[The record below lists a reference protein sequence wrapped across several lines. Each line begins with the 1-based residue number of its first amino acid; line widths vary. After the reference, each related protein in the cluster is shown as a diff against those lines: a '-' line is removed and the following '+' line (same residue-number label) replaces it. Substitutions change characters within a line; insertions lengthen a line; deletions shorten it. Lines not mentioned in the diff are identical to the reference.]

1 MLRVLRCA
9 CLLLLLSCKQEI
21 EKPQIPTLLL
31 RKMDSGIEFAN
42 SLKYTE
48 ELNPYLYRNFFNG
61 AGVAIGDINNDGL
74 ADIYFAGNQV
84 DNRLYLNRG
93 GFRFD
98 DITTES
104 GTACEHVW
112 STGVVMVDVNADGW
126 LDIYVCKSGAPGQ
139 KGVRHNELFINNRD
153 LTFSEQSKK
162 YGLDIVGLS
171 THAAF
176 FDYDLDGD
184 LDCYV
189 LSNSL
194 KSIGAFDL
202 VEGQREIRDPSG
214 QGAKL
219 LRNDYG
225 FFNDVSVEAGIYSS
239 SIGFGLGVTVSDFNA
254 DGWPDIFI
262 SNDFFERDYYYLNQR
277 NGKFVE
283 SLESN
288 FSSISL
294 GSMGADAADLT
305 NDGLPDIVVTEM
317 LPDLIDRYRTTANFE
332 NWEKQKLASS
342 KGYFF
347 QYPRN
352 TLQWNQG
359 CGRFS
364 EVGRYAG
371 IEATDWSWGALA
383 ADLNNDGL
391 KDIFIANG
399 IAKDLLDQDYVNFMA
414 DPATIRSILEKKGSV
429 IEEILDKVP
438 ERKLSN
444 YLFENKGNLKFEN
457 KALNWGVG
465 EPSFSN
471 GSAYG
476 DLDNDGD
483 LDLVVSNV
491 NQPAFVYENRAQQ
504 ITPVNYLKLMLHGSG
519 ANTFCIGA
527 RAEVFRGR
535 DVQMVEI
542 FPSRGF
548 MSSVNYECFFA
559 LPGRDLDSVVVHWP
573 LGKSSVF
580 YKIQPNQTWHIYQD
594 SVFFNAQRP
603 KSFSNGSIL
612 KNVDISAMAHREN
625 DFSDFD
631 RDRLLYHMVSN
642 EGPRMC
648 KGDVNRDG
656 LDDFYVGGSMGY
668 SGQLYEQ
675 RRDGSFRSTNEKLFD
690 QDKTSEDCG
699 CVFFDADGDGD
710 MDLYVT
716 SGGYELPSS
725 STSLIDRLYV
735 NTGRGDFR
743 RSNQLLPTTLF
754 ESTSVVKASD
764 VDSDGDQDLFVG
776 VRLISFD
783 YGRRANGY
791 VLLNNGL
798 GEFTAAQGGWADGMK
813 ELGMITDAEWVDLD
827 GDKDDDLVVV
837 GEYMA
842 IRMFENEGGKLND
855 RTQDWGMSKTRG
867 WWNRIKSLDIDGDG
881 DMDLVVG
888 NHGLNSRFKASEQKP
903 IRMWVGDFDQNG
915 QAEQIICRWWG
926 EEEYPLALR
935 HDLLSQ
941 LPYLKKKYLKY
952 DQYKRAGMS
961 DIFTAEQLKRAQV
974 EQAEELRTVVVYNE
988 GFGRFRLEALPL
1000 EAQLA
1005 PVYGIASG
1013 DWNGDGRVDLLVG
1026 GNQYRA
1032 KPEVGRYDASYGALL
1047 VQQAEGGFRFTP
1059 SAQSGIAIKGEVR
1072 DILPLRI
1079 GRKVVYVVTINGGEL
1094 VSFE

>member
-1 MLRVLRCA
+1 MRSYFILVFGLMA
-9 CLLLLLSCKQEI
+9 CQSQKNVEVD
-21 EKPQIPTLLL
+21 TLFV
-31 RKMDSGIEFAN
+31 KVNSKHSGIDHVN
-42 SLKYTE
+42 SLSFDKKFNIYT
-48 ELNPYLYRNFFNG
+48 YRNFYNG
-61 AGVAIGDINNDGL
+61 GGVAIGDVNNDGL
-74 ADIYFAGNQV
+74 VDLYFTLNQKE
-84 DNRLYLNRG
+84 NKLYLNRG
-93 GFRFD
+93 DFKFE
-98 DITTES
+98 DITQKAGVGGS
-104 GTACEHVW
+104 RAW
-112 STGVVMVDVNADGW
+112 STGVTMVDVNGDGW
-126 LDIYVCKSGAPGQ
+126 LDIYVCNSGSISGDN
-139 KGVRHNELFINNRD
+139 KENELFINQGD
-153 LTFSEQSKK
+153 LTFKEEASE
-162 YGLDIVGLS
+162 YGLADKGYT

-176 FDYDLDGD
+176 FDYDRDGD
-184 LDCYV
+184 LDAYI
-189 LSNSL
+189 LNNSYQAIGSFNL
-194 KSIGAFDL
+194 KKN
-202 VEGQREIRDPSG
+202 ERPKRDPLG
-214 QGAKL
+214 GDKL
-219 LRNDYG
+219 LRNDNG
-225 FFNDVSVEAGIYSS
+225 KFVDVSERTGVYGSI
-239 SIGFGLGVTVSDFNA
+239 IGFGLGVTVGDVNC
-254 DGWPDIFI
+254 DGWLDMYI
-262 SNDFFERDYYYLNQR
+262 SNDFFERDYLYLNQT
-277 NGKFVE
+277 NGTFKEVLPE
-283 SLESN
+283 AIQSLSAA
-288 FSSISL
+288 
-294 GSMGADAADLT
+294 SMGADMADLN
-305 NDGLPDIVVTEM
+305 NDGWPEIFVTEM
-317 LPDLIDRYRTTANFE
+317 LPHNYARLKSVTTFENWDRYRYNLSNDYYHQFT
-332 NWEKQKLASS
+332 
-342 KGYFF
+342 
-347 QYPRN
+347 RN
-352 TLQWNQG
+352 TLQLNNKDG
-359 CGRFS
+359 TFS
-364 EVGRYAG
+364 EIGRLAG
-371 IEATDWSWGALA
+371 VEATDWSWGALM
-383 ADLNNDGL
+383 ADFDNDGYRDL
-391 KDIFIANG
+391 FVSNG
-399 IAKDLLDQDYVNFMA
+399 IRQDLTNQDFLQFASSDEMVKSVVTDKGVDYKRLVEVIPSEPISNFA
-414 DPATIRSILEKKGSV
+414 FRNS
-429 IEEILDKVP
+429 
-438 ERKLSN
+438 
-444 YLFENKGNLKFEN
+444 GNLTFSNETVD
-457 KALNWGVG
+457 WGLDA
-465 EPSFSN
+465 PSFSN
-471 GSAYG
+471 GAAYG

-491 NQPAFVYENRAQQ
+491 DEEPSIFRNQARQLRKNNF
-504 ITPVNYLKLMLHGSG
+504 LKIGLRGVGKNSMAVGAKVLAETESRTVSG
-519 ANTFCIGA
+519 ELVLTK
-527 RAEVFRGR
+527 
-535 DVQMVEI
+535 
-542 FPSRGF
+542 GF
-548 MSSVNYECFFA
+548 QSSVD
-559 LPGRDLDSVVVHWP
+559 GRINLGLGTDSIVQNLTVIWPDGTRTHRHAVRVNQFIELVQGNADSTFDQRVISTTPYTHLVVD
-573 LGKSSVF
+573 
-580 YKIQPNQTWHIYQD
+580 T
-594 SVFFNAQRP
+594 
-603 KSFSNGSIL
+603 SF
-612 KNVDISAMAHREN
+612 KAHREN

-648 KGDVNRDG
+648 KGDVNGDG

-783 YGRRANGY
+783 YGRSANGY

-798 GEFTAAQGGWADGMK
+798 GEFTAAQGVWADGMK
-813 ELGMITDAEWVDLD
+813 ELGMITDSEWVDLD
-827 GDKDDDLVVV
+827 GDKDEDLVVV

-1072 DILPLRI
+1072 DALSISVR
-1079 GRKVVYVVTINGGEL
+1079 GKRKIL
-1094 VSFE
+1094 VSRNGDWPVWVE